1 MSLKA
6 KIEAVIY
13 ASEEPVTL
21 QQLTGLLGQ
30 EAQAELDAA
39 DARQGQLALLD
50 TDGVVLVQA
59 AEAGDQDALNAE
71 TLGIEAIA
79 FVGEPEGEPPTAAS
93 AIHETSE
100 AGQEP
105 SSSDGELTEPAIE
118 NSGSAEPTPAEV
130 RARERRLRE
139 YMRSLLDELI
149 AEYATEERGLEIRE
163 VAGGFRFATK
173 PEYHD
178 AVRGFVRSLKP
189 PLKLSLQALET
200 LAVVAY
206 KQPATAPE
214 VSEIRG
220 VDSGGVL
227 GSLMARKLVATAG
240 RKQVIGRPILYKTTK
255 EFLLR
260 FGLKDLSELPS
271 IEEFERLASDMNEAV
286 QEEIPMPPERLDEL
300 KPAAEVGDAA
310 RNVEPMRDEHAAQ
323 PDGIPD
329 ATPDQQGDAERV
341 TPAPDGPGEFTGD
354 ETVPPADNVEI
365 DGRIS
370 GVPPSYD
377 QPEMGVDSPA
387 LDAEIQGSEQRENT
401 GSDDE

>member
-13 ASEEPVTL
+13 ASEDPVTL

-39 DARQGQLALLD
+39 DTSQGQLALLETEPAFPLRENESGDPAQLD
-50 TDGVVLVQA
+50 TATAGTDAAQTGLVETQETNTLPAPKSPAESNLAEARARA
-59 AEAGDQDALNAE
+59 AEA
-71 TLGIEAIA
+71 
-79 FVGEPEGEPPTAAS
+79 
-93 AIHETSE
+93 
-100 AGQEP
+100 
-105 SSSDGELTEPAIE
+105 
-118 NSGSAEPTPAEV
+118 
-130 RARERRLRE
+130 RRLRE
-139 YMRSLLDELI
+139 YMRLLLDELI
-149 AEYATEERGLEIRE
+149 AEYRNTDRGLEIRE

-206 KQPATAPE
+206 KQPVTAPE
-214 VSEIRG
+214 ISEVRG
-220 VDSGGVL
+220 VDSAGVL

-260 FGLKDLSELPS
+260 FGLKDVNELPS
-271 IEEFERLASDMNEAV
+271 IEEFERLASDLNEAV
-286 QEEIPMPPERLDEL
+286 QEEIPMPERLDEM
-300 KPAAEVGDAA
+300 KPAAAVGDAA
-310 RNVEPMRDEHAAQ
+310 RHLEPMRAEHAAQ
-323 PDGIPD
+323 ADGIPN
-329 ATPDQQGDAERV
+329 QQADAERV
-341 TPAPDGPGEFTGD
+341 TAAPRSPGEFTGD
-354 ETVPPADNVEI
+354 ETVPPVDNVAV
-365 DGRIS
+365 DGRLS

-377 QPEMGVDSPA
+377 QPEVGVDSPA
-387 LDAEIQGSEQRENT
+387 LDAEIQGSEQLENA
-401 GSDDE
+401 GSDD